1 MKLTNEVN
9 KEIIRKL
16 LHAEDY
22 RIEIVSLIDAEF
34 LTFAVEFFKSV
45 HSNKMMFKNTKTL
58 DWYVKSMLN
67 SNLSKEEIAI
77 NSGLNMKTISNMFN
91 SGTKETVISASIPH
105 FNSLIE
111 LINTYL
117 GNSQN
122 LSAEFQITIDGVK
135 IDFSFEELLVI
146 LNTIAVKRAALR
158 GGAWSTAGK
167 RVEKPLM
174 FALCRLF
181 SVSKNNYSIRASG
194 REISKLDF
202 EREIDF
208 YLISSDKKKTEH
220 KCEVKLMGIGNPE
233 SADAVIARDSS
244 VFIADK
250 LSLTNK
256 RQLDSLNI
264 HWVELRSEDGF
275 RKFENVLKDLKIP
288 NDPLSS
294 KWENLLESILEDM
307 FQ

>member
-1 MKLTNEVN
+1 MRLTNEVN

-34 LTFAVEFFKSV
+34 LTFAVDFFKNV
-45 HSNKMMFKNTKTL
+45 HSNKMKIKNSKNL
-58 DWYVKSMLN
+58 EWYVKSMLN
-67 SNLSKEEIAI
+67 NDLSKEEIAI

-105 FNSLIE
+105 FNGLVE

-117 GNSQN
+117 SSSQD
-122 LSAEFQITIDGVK
+122 LSAAFQITIDGIK

-146 LNTIAVKRAALR
+146 INTIAVKRAALR

-174 FALCRLF
+174 FALCKLYG
-181 SVSKNNYSIRASG
+181 VSKSNYSIRSSG
-194 REISKLDF
+194 REISKFDF

-208 YLISSDKKKTEH
+208 YLISSDKKNTEH

-264 HWVELRSEDGF
+264 EWVELRSVDGF
-275 RKFENVLKDLKIP
+275 MKFENILKSLKIP
-288 NDPLSS
+288 NNPLSS
-294 KWENLLESILEDM
+294 KWEDSLESILDDM
-307 FQ
+307 FK

>member
-1 MKLTNEVN
+1 MRLTNEVN

-34 LTFAVEFFKSV
+34 LTFAVDFFKTV
-45 HSNKMMFKNTKTL
+45 HSSKIQSKDSKNL
-58 DWYVKSMLN
+58 DWYKSTMLN
-67 SNLSKEEIAI
+67 EDLSKEEIAI

-105 FNSLIE
+105 FKSLID
-111 LINTYL
+111 LIDAYL
-117 GNSQN
+117 KNSQG
-122 LSAEFQITIDGVK
+122 LYAEFQITINDTKVS
-135 IDFSFEELLVI
+135 FNFEELLVV

-181 SVSKNNYSIRASG
+181 GVDKNNYSIRSSG
-194 REISKLDF
+194 REISNLDF

-208 YLISSDKKKTEH
+208 YLISSNKKRTEH

-250 LSLTNK
+250 LSVTNK
-256 RQLDSLNI
+256 RQLDSRKV
-264 HWVELRSEDGF
+264 HWVELRSKDGF
-275 RKFENVLKDLKIP
+275 MKFENVLKNLGIP
-288 NDPLSS
+288 TNPLISE
-294 KWENLLESILEDM
+294 WEVVLESILDDV
-307 FQ
+307 FK

>member
-67 SNLSKEEIAI
+67 SDLSKEEIAI

-105 FNSLIE
+105 FNSLTE

-307 FQ
+307 FK

>member
-1 MKLTNEVN
+1 MRLTNEVN

-34 LTFAVEFFKSV
+34 LTFAVDFFKTV
-45 HSNKMMFKNTKTL
+45 HSSKIQSKDSKNL
-58 DWYVKSMLN
+58 DWYISTMLN
-67 SNLSKEEIAI
+67 EDLSKEEIAI

-105 FNSLIE
+105 FKSLID
-111 LINTYL
+111 LIDTYL
-117 GNSQN
+117 KNSQG
-122 LSAEFQITIDGVK
+122 LYAEFQITINDTKVS
-135 IDFSFEELLVI
+135 FNFEELLVV

-181 SVSKNNYSIRASG
+181 GVDKNNYSIRSSG
-194 REISKLDF
+194 REISNLDF

-208 YLISSDKKKTEH
+208 YLISSNKKRTEH

-250 LSLTNK
+250 LSVTNK
-256 RQLDSLNI
+256 RQLDSRNV
-264 HWVELRSEDGF
+264 HWVELRSKDGF
-275 RKFENVLKDLKIP
+275 MKFENVLKNLGIP
-288 NDPLSS
+288 TNPLISE
-294 KWENLLESILEDM
+294 WEVVLESILDDV
-307 FQ
+307 FK

>member
-1 MKLTNEVN
+1 MRLTNEVN

-34 LTFAVEFFKSV
+34 LTFAVDFFKTV
-45 HSNKMMFKNTKTL
+45 HSSKIQSKDSKNL
-58 DWYVKSMLN
+58 DWYISTMLN
-67 SNLSKEEIAI
+67 EDLSKEEIAI

-105 FNSLIE
+105 FKSLID
-111 LINTYL
+111 LIDAYL
-117 GNSQN
+117 KNSQG
-122 LSAEFQITIDGVK
+122 LYAEFQITINDTKVS
-135 IDFSFEELLVI
+135 FNFEELLVV

-181 SVSKNNYSIRASG
+181 GVDKKNYSIRSSG
-194 REISKLDF
+194 REISNLDF

-208 YLISSDKKKTEH
+208 YLISSNKKRTEH

-250 LSLTNK
+250 LSVTNK
-256 RQLDSLNI
+256 RQLDSRKV
-264 HWVELRSEDGF
+264 HWVELRSKDGF
-275 RKFENVLKDLKIP
+275 MKFENVLKNLGIP
-288 NDPLSS
+288 TNPLISE
-294 KWENLLESILEDM
+294 WEVVLESILDDV
-307 FQ
+307 FK

>member
-1 MKLTNEVN
+1 
-9 KEIIRKL
+9 

-34 LTFAVEFFKSV
+34 LTFAVDFFKTV
-45 HSNKMMFKNTKTL
+45 HSSKIQSKDSKNL
-58 DWYVKSMLN
+58 DWYKSTMLN
-67 SNLSKEEIAI
+67 EDLSKEEIAI

-105 FNSLIE
+105 FKSLID
-111 LINTYL
+111 LIDAYL
-117 GNSQN
+117 KNSQG
-122 LSAEFQITIDGVK
+122 LYAEFQITINDTKVS
-135 IDFSFEELLVI
+135 FNFEELLVV

-181 SVSKNNYSIRASG
+181 GVDKNNYSIRSSG
-194 REISKLDF
+194 REISNLDF

-208 YLISSDKKKTEH
+208 YLISSNKKRTEH

-250 LSLTNK
+250 LSVTNK
-256 RQLDSLNI
+256 RQLDSRKV
-264 HWVELRSEDGF
+264 HWVELRSKDGF
-275 RKFENVLKDLKIP
+275 MKFENVLKNLGIP
-288 NDPLSS
+288 TNPLISE
-294 KWENLLESILEDM
+294 WEVVLESILDDV
-307 FQ
+307 FK

>member
-1 MKLTNEVN
+1 MRLTNEVN

-34 LTFAVEFFKSV
+34 LTFAVDFFKNV
-45 HSNKMMFKNTKTL
+45 HSSKMKFKKTNAL

-67 SNLSKEEIAI
+67 NDLTKEEIAI

-105 FNSLIE
+105 FNSLVE
-111 LINTYL
+111 LIDTYL
-117 GNSQN
+117 SASEN
-122 LSAEFQITIDGVK
+122 LFAEFQITVDGIKVN
-135 IDFSFEELLVI
+135 FSFEELLII

-174 FALCRLF
+174 FALCRLYG
-181 SVSKNNYSIRASG
+181 VDKNNYSIRSSG
-194 REISKLDF
+194 REITKLDF

-208 YLISSDKKKTEH
+208 YLISSDNKKTEH

-233 SADAVIARDSS
+233 SADAVIARDSA

-250 LSLTNK
+250 LSQTNK
-256 RQLDSLNI
+256 RQLDSLSI
-264 HWVELRSEDGF
+264 DWVELRSEDGF
-275 RKFENVLKDLKIP
+275 MKFENILKALKIP
-288 NDPLSS
+288 SKPLSS
-294 KWENLLESILEDM
+294 KWEESLEAILEDM
-307 FQ
+307 FK

>member
-45 HSNKMMFKNTKTL
+45 HSNKMIFKNTKTL

-67 SNLSKEEIAI
+67 SDLSKEEIAI

-117 GNSQN
+117 GNSQ
-122 LSAEFQITIDGVK
+122 K
-135 IDFSFEELLVI
+135 
-146 LNTIAVKRAALR
+146 
-158 GGAWSTAGK
+158 
-167 RVEKPLM
+167 
-174 FALCRLF
+174 
-181 SVSKNNYSIRASG
+181 
-194 REISKLDF
+194 
-202 EREIDF
+202 
-208 YLISSDKKKTEH
+208 SD
-220 KCEVKLMGIGNPE
+220 LY
-233 SADAVIARDSS
+233 
-244 VFIADK
+244 
-250 LSLTNK
+250 
-256 RQLDSLNI
+256 
-264 HWVELRSEDGF
+264 
-275 RKFENVLKDLKIP
+275 
-288 NDPLSS
+288 
-294 KWENLLESILEDM
+294 
-307 FQ
+307 

>member
-45 HSNKMMFKNTKTL
+45 HSNKMIFKNTKTL

-67 SNLSKEEIAI
+67 SDLSKEEIAI

-122 LSAEFQITIDGVK
+122 LLAEFQITIDGVK

-181 SVSKNNYSIRASG
+181 GVSKNNYSIRSSG
-194 REISKLDF
+194 SEISKLDF

-208 YLISSDKKKTEH
+208 YLISSDKQKTEH

-275 RKFENVLKDLKIP
+275 RKFENVLKGLKIP

-294 KWENLLESILEDM
+294 KWENSLESILDDM
-307 FQ
+307 FN